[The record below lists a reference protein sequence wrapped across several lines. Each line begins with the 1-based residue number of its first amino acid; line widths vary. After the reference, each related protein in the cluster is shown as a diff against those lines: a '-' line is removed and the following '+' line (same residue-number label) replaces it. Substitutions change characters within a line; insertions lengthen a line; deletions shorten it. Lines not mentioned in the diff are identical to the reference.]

1 MKDKGSLHLKVQELC
16 DCYATADPLK
26 EMSEVKD
33 DSDKNESAL
42 KWLALAALHGV
53 NNNAEKI
60 SIIRSD
66 DKNVTVTAEYRK
78 KDLPSP
84 GSDIAEKI
92 FEAVAGITHIEGDK
106 GKTPLALGI
115 RDSSIDL
122 KIKMKT
128 KNGGKKITIKFPE

>member
-1 MKDKGSLHLKVQELC
+1 MKDTGSLHLKVQELC

-26 EMSEVKD
+26 EMSEVRD
-33 DSDKNESAL
+33 DSDKNEGAL

-60 SIIRSD
+60 SITRSD
-66 DKNVTVTAEYRK
+66 DGNVTVTAEYRK

-84 GSDIAEKI
+84 SSDVAEKI
-92 FEAVAGITHIEGDK
+92 FEAVTGITHIEGDK

-115 RDSSIDL
+115 RDISIDL